1 MGLRPHADRA
11 SLELELDRVEAFRV
25 LLTRDDPPTIPV
37 VPEPEALLVRL
48 STEGTVLDGS
58 ELRVLGKLLVASSEF
73 IAALEDATE
82 SLHPLRERL
91 WEDPRLRARIE
102 STVDED
108 GLVRDR
114 ASPELARLRSSLRG
128 SRARIV
134 KMLEDVVGKLEDRVR
149 VEDAS
154 VTIRQGRFVIP
165 VRREGKGAV
174 GGIVHDESASG
185 QTLFVEPPVAVDA
198 MNKLRET
205 ELAEAREVHRILAD
219 CTRALRPHA
228 EELRESFEV
237 AVELD
242 SLQARARWAEACD
255 AVRPDLTDNREDFV
269 LRRARHPLL
278 LAAGDVV
285 PFELELESSER
296 ALVVS
301 GPNAG
306 GKTVLL
312 KAVGLSSALLQ
323 SGVVPPL
330 GKGSRVPVFGR
341 VYADIGDRQ
350 SIAES
355 LSTFSGHLQVLKEI
369 LSQADHD
376 SLVLVDEMGTG
387 TDPSEGAA
395 LAESVI
401 QELVERGTRV
411 LATSHLGAIKR
422 LAEEGSGVVNASLR
436 FDTDR
441 MEPTFEFQKGRPGR
455 SFGLA
460 MARRAGLP
468 DSVLRRAEARVDDDD
483 LRMERLLA
491 EMEAQEQKA
500 RADAI
505 EAQAARAEAEAQLE
519 ELRARTADLEARERS
534 ARKDAQTEA
543 RRILLD
549 ARAEVERAIE
559 EVQTSHDLKASAR
572 EARRTVERAAG
583 RLREE
588 LSEDRVA
595 SIDPDVV
602 PGDRV
607 QVGAQGGKG
616 TVLEIEGGRVFVE
629 LDNGL
634 KVRVAEVRKL
644 DPLPKDKKR
653 RAGAVRWNATAE
665 AVATEV
671 DLRGLRT
678 DEAERQL
685 QLGLDRAV
693 LADLAS
699 LRVIHGMGSGAVRKR
714 VQEVLATD
722 ARVASYRFGGAGEGG
737 TGVTVVVFR

>member
-1 MGLRPHADRA
+1 MALRPSTDRSA
-11 SLELELDRVEAFRV
+11 IEKELDRVDAFRA
-25 LLTRDDPPTIPV
+25 LLTRDEPPTIPV
-37 VPEPEALLVRL
+37 VPEPQALLVRL
-48 STEGTVLDGS
+48 ATEGTVLDGS
-58 ELRVLGKLLVASSEF
+58 ELRVLGRLLSASSEF
-73 IAALEDATE
+73 IVALKRADAPLE
-82 SLHPLRERL
+82 PLRDRL
-91 WEDPRLRARIE
+91 WDDPRLRARIE

-114 ASPELARLRSSLRG
+114 ASSELARLRSSLRG
-128 SRARIV
+128 SRGRIV
-134 KMLEDVVGKLEDRVR
+134 KMLEDVVGRLEDRVR

-154 VTIRQGRFVIP
+154 VTVRQGRFVIP

-185 QTLFVEPPVAVDA
+185 QTLFVEPPVAVEA

-228 EELRESFEV
+228 DEMRESFDV

-242 SLQARARWAEACD
+242 SLHARARWAEECD
-255 AVRPDLTDNREDFV
+255 AVRPDLTENDDTFV

-285 PFELELESSER
+285 PFELELDAKER

-312 KAVGLSSALLQ
+312 KAVGLTSALLQ
-323 SGVVPPL
+323 SGIVPPL

-341 VYADIGDRQ
+341 VFADIGDRQ

-355 LSTFSGHLQVLKEI
+355 LSTFSGHLQALKEI
-369 LSQADHD
+369 LAQADHD

-422 LAEEGSGVVNASLR
+422 LAEEESGVVNASLR
-436 FDTDR
+436 FDSDR

-468 DSVLRRAEARVDDDD
+468 DSVLLRAEDRVDQDD

-491 EMEAQEQKA
+491 EMETQERKA
-500 RADAI
+500 RADAE
-505 EAQAARAEAEAQLE
+505 EAQTARAEAERQLE
-519 ELRARTADLEARERS
+519 ELRARTADLETRERS

-543 RRILLD
+543 RRILLE

-559 EVQTSHDLKASAR
+559 EVQTGHDLTASAR
-572 EARRTVERAAG
+572 EARRTVEQAAD
-583 RLREE
+583 RLREG
-588 LSEDRVA
+588 LSEEAVA
-595 SIDPDVV
+595 PTTLEVA

-607 QVGAQGGKG
+607 QVGNKGGKG
-616 TVLEIEGGRVFVE
+616 TVLQVEGGKVFVE

-634 KVRVAEVRKL
+634 KVRVGEVRKL
-644 DPLPKDKKR
+644 DPLPKDRKR
-653 RAGAVRWNATAE
+653 RPGAVHWNTSTDAT
-665 AVATEV
+665 ATEV

-693 LADLAS
+693 LADLAT
-699 LRVIHGMGSGAVRKR
+699 LRVIHGMGSGAVRRR

-722 ARVASYRFGGAGEGG
+722 RRVTSYRLGGAGEGG
-737 TGVTVVVFR
+737 TGVTVVAFR